1 MAQPAAAT
9 GDRGRGSK
17 HRRWRERRRV
27 SAAAAVAAAALVV
40 LTCAA
45 VLTGTGAQAR
55 RVPMWQRT
63 VRSKAAECKNITNAS
78 DRDVA
83 AVKSYYRH
91 LSENAKCLLKCVY
104 EQLGII
110 RDNHFIDQKEGLQL
124 FHQYFA
130 HDKMTLKL
138 GMLVVGKCL
147 ARGRS
152 ASNPCQG
159 AYQARICFLAFR
171 L

>member
-1 MAQPAAAT
+1 MT
-9 GDRGRGSK
+9 L
-17 HRRWRERRRV
+17 
-27 SAAAAVAAAALVV
+27 LVCV
-40 LTCAA
+40 L
-45 VLTGTGAQAR
+45 QAR

-147 ARGRS
+147 ARVTS
-152 ASNPCQG
+152 FPKSKPQ
-159 AYQARICFLAFR
+159 FLAQGYGDR
-171 L
+171 